1 MEKLINSLV
10 YRVIH
15 MTKTKKEK
23 GETLELLFKEYNT
36 KVQSL
41 RKLLNEEVPNPFPI
55 DGTMNIS
62 LWLDTPLDLNP
73 RIAQEV
79 FSSDALKIVA
89 VDITDGIMI
98 FRIKSATNEIK
109 HRIDLGNRTMALWEA
124 YLIFQ
129 LILGDKT
136 ILNKIKEQI
145 DTIDIA
151 ISILNG
157 VKKGINDAVYNAM
170 DTAEQ

>member
-1 MEKLINSLV
+1 MGKN
-10 YRVIH
+10 
-15 MTKTKKEK
+15 KEPK
-23 GETLELLFKEYNT
+23 QETLELLFKEYNK

-41 RKLLNEEVPNPFPI
+41 RKLISEEVPNPFTV

-73 RIAQEV
+73 LIAQEV
-79 FSSDALKIVA
+79 FGSDAIKIIA
-89 VDITDGIMI
+89 VDIIDGGMI
-98 FRIKSATNEIK
+98 FKLKSATNEIK

-129 LILGDKT
+129 LILGDKA
-136 ILNKIKEQI
+136 ILDRIKEQI
-145 DTIDIA
+145 DTVNVAIA
-151 ISILNG
+151 ILNG